1 MMPKTILAFGEVLWD
16 LLPRGEQ
23 IGGAPFNFIFRV
35 SNLGDRGVMVSRLGQ
50 DERGDRAAE
59 RIAELALDLRHIQRD
74 GERPTGT
81 VPVTFDENRQPTF
94 IITADVA
101 FDHIEPMEALLAAA
115 GEADC
120 VCFGTL
126 IQRCGRSRETLHRVL
141 DAAGEAVK
149 LLDINLRKDCYTRET
164 VAESLARA
172 DVLKLNDAEA
182 ADLDKM
188 LPLGASG
195 DLHAAAAALCER
207 FDLRAVV
214 VTLGE
219 RGALAVAADGQA
231 AYSPGYV
238 VELVD
243 PVGSGD
249 AFTAGFVHKYLRGA
263 TLDECCG
270 YGNALGALV
279 ATQEGATAPLTAQ
292 EIETFL
298 AGDPERNAAPERLT
312 TEPQST
318 QREG

>member
-1 MMPKTILAFGEVLWD
+1 MPKTILAFGEVLWD
-16 LLPRGEQ
+16 LLPTGEQ
-23 IGGAPFNFIFRV
+23 LGGAPFNFAYRV
-35 SNLGDRGVMVSRLGQ
+35 SNLGDRGVMASRLGC

-59 RIAELALDLRHIQRD
+59 RIVGLGLDLTHIQRG

-94 IITADVA
+94 IITPDVA
-101 FDHIEPMEALLAAA
+101 FDYIEPTEALLAAA

-126 IQRCGRSRETLHRVL
+126 IQRAAKSREALHRVL
-141 DAAGEAVK
+141 DAAGDAVK

-164 VAESLARA
+164 VADSLARA

-182 ADLDKM
+182 CELDET
-188 LPLGASG
+188 LGLRAGG
-195 DLHAAAAALCER
+195 DLRRTAAALGER
-207 FDLRAVV
+207 FALRAVV
-214 VTLGE
+214 VTLGP

-243 PVGSGD
+243 PVGAGD

-263 TLDECCG
+263 TLDECCD
-270 YGNALGALV
+270 YGNALGGLV
-279 ATQEGATAPLTAQ
+279 AMQEGATAPLTTDDVEA
-292 EIETFL
+292 FL
-298 AGDPERNAAPERLT
+298 AGEHERNAAPGPLT
-312 TEPQST
+312 TEPQRT
-318 QREG
+318 QREE